1 MQHVPFRGGAEPL
14 TEVLAG
20 RMPMLFDALTNSYPQ
35 IRAGKF
41 RPLAVTSAEPSAA
54 LPGVPT
60 AARSV
65 PGYEASSFSGIATTA
80 GTPAAVVE
88 RLNRELRRVCALP
101 DVAQRFAEWGGQP
114 EASSPE
120 DMRAYVER
128 EIAKWKRVVE
138 QRKIELQ

>member
-1 MQHVPFRGGAEPL
+1 
-14 TEVLAG
+14 
-20 RMPMLFDALTNSYPQ
+20 
-35 IRAGKF
+35 
-41 RPLAVTSAEPSAA
+41 
-54 LPGVPT
+54 
-60 AARSV
+60 
-65 PGYEASSFSGIATTA
+65 
-80 GTPAAVVE
+80 
-88 RLNRELRRVCALP
+88 VCALP